1 DEAYLEY
8 NPNANVD
15 DGSCLTLIVEGCMD
29 PDAENYNPNAN
40 VDDGSCDYFCQ
51 TGEVEIVLTITQ
63 QNNTGAFW
71 SLTANSTNQLASQ
84 SGNILLYSGDKI
96 HRFCVDQGT
105 PMHFSSTSL
114 FGFAITQCGAPVDPS
129 STNPE
134 EAFFIADCSFDLD
147 EEVEF
152 QDVYP
157 NPSSGYIQGTSDELW
172 STIRFFNTLGQ
183 EVKRYTPTQN
193 NWKTN
198 VSDLPNGLY
207 TLQFDSETTHGIARL
222 IVRK

>member
-1 DEAYLEY
+1 MTISYSTVLGCTDPNYLEY

-84 SGNILLYSGDKI
+84 SGNILLYSG
-96 HRFCVDQGT
+96 
-105 PMHFSSTSL
+105 SL
-114 FGFAITQCGAPVDPS
+114 AIIVASVQVLLGLVNNKFIGA
-129 STNPE
+129 
-134 EAFFIADCSFDLD
+134 
-147 EEVEF
+147 
-152 QDVYP
+152 
-157 NPSSGYIQGTSDELW
+157 
-172 STIRFFNTLGQ
+172 
-183 EVKRYTPTQN
+183 
-193 NWKTN
+193 
-198 VSDLPNGLY
+198 
-207 TLQFDSETTHGIARL
+207 
-222 IVRK
+222 